1 MDTLKDILMVL
12 GVGAGLYVLYALGF
26 MVYAILRLMIKG
38 DE

>member
-1 MDTLKDILMVL
+1 MDVIKDILMVL
-12 GVGAGLYVLYALGF
+12 GIGAGAYVMYAFGF